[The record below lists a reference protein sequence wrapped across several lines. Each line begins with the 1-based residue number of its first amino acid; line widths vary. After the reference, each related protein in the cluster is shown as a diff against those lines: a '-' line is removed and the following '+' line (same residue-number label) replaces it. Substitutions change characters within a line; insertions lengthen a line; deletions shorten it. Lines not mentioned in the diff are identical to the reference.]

1 MQSKKTTLV
10 LIFLLVSLSLFSQE
24 NSKRQAVYLEL
35 LGSGVIGSVN
45 YDFRFKPG
53 NDGLGMRMG
62 FGYVPDV
69 LVFPIG
75 LNGVIGKNRVSFEYG
90 AGVSAAVFLEKKI
103 NDLTF
108 SNGVDNFGFIGFG
121 KMGIRIRPKNR
132 GVFFNLHWN
141 PLINTVETRWAWF
154 GLGIG
159 YSWN

>member
-1 MQSKKTTLV
+1 MQSKRTTLV
-10 LIFLLVSLSLFSQE
+10 LILLLLSLSLLSQE
-24 NSKRQAVYLEL
+24 KSRRQAVYLEL

-53 NDGLGMRMG
+53 DDGLGMRMG

-69 LVFPIG
+69 LVIPIG

-90 AGVSAAVFLEKKI
+90 FGISAAVFLENKS

-108 SNGVDNFGFIGFG
+108 ANNVDNLGFIGFG
-121 KMGIRIRPKNR
+121 KMGVRIRPKNK
-132 GVFFNLHWN
+132 GLFFNLHWN
-141 PLINTVETRWAWF
+141 PLINTVETWWPWF
-154 GLGIG
+154 GMGIG

>member
-1 MQSKKTTLV
+1 M
-10 LIFLLVSLSLFSQE
+10 
-24 NSKRQAVYLEL
+24 YLEL

-45 YDFRFKPG
+45 YDFRFKPD

-62 FGYVPDV
+62 FGYVPNV

-75 LNGVIGKNRVSFEYG
+75 LNGLIGKNRVSFEYG
-90 AGVSAAVFLEKKI
+90 AGISAAVFLNNKS

-108 SNGVDNFGFIGFG
+108 SNGMDNLGFIGFG
-121 KMGIRIRPKNR
+121 KLGVRITPKNR

-141 PLINTVETRWAWF
+141 PMINIVETRWAWF